1 MSVYTEL
8 IDIIKDA
15 KEKGV
20 AAVAVYKPDT
30 QRDKGEPE
38 DPDMIVCTHEDPDV
52 IAALLGNYQV
62 NITDDECGTGPAF
75 CEHEDD
81 TTP

>member
-30 QRDKGEPE
+30 QHEQGIPE
-38 DPDMIVCTHEDPDV
+38 DPDLIVCTHEDPDV

-62 NITDDECGTGPAF
+62 NLTSELGTGIAF
-75 CEHEDD
+75 CEHEDE